1 MYFLCLQIGSEQI
14 EALYQYAKFQF
25 ECGNYSGASD
35 YLYQYRTLCTNSDRS
50 FSALW
55 GKLAAEVLMQNWDVA
70 TEELNR
76 LKEIIDSKVISAAL
90 DMTFSNSLI
99 LLRTLSHPRV
109 LCLHLA

>member
-1 MYFLCLQIGSEQI
+1 MENSQYFYTMKTVLYLMQYVNSAYVLCAIMQIGTEQI
-14 EALYQYAKFQF
+14 EALYDYAKFQF

-70 TEELNR
+70 VEELNR
-76 LKEIIDSKVISAAL
+76 LKEIIDSKV
-90 DMTFSNSLI
+90 
-99 LLRTLSHPRV
+99 
-109 LCLHLA
+109 

>member
-1 MYFLCLQIGSEQI
+1 MENSQYFYTMKTVLYLMQYVNSAYVLDAIMQIGTEQI
-14 EALYQYAKFQF
+14 EALYDYAKFQF

-70 TEELNR
+70 VEELNR
-76 LKEIIDSKVISAAL
+76 LKEIIDSKV
-90 DMTFSNSLI
+90 
-99 LLRTLSHPRV
+99 
-109 LCLHLA
+109 